1 MAIGPRGRLG
11 WLPDRWW
18 WRGVGG
24 TASGNGAARRGGG
37 GGRLGR
43 VGGEGEEPVARRSVE
58 MDPVVLSSWAV
69 DPTTEALPEP
79 GGTGRRR
86 GQATREVRKG
96 GVEGEGRLLGGGE
109 VAADRWWWWKPAVG
123 REVGARKGGRRCER
137 KTTCML
143 GPWAGNAVEGKVMM
157 VGPMLGSSAVGTR
170 GSRVCL
176 NGRALSAVKKSLF
189 QHGRKNVSSR
199 FHLVIKNKKAI
210 RHQQRQRWSA
220 GLTKPPLVG
229 FRGSKKPSVNW

>member
-1 MAIGPRGRLG
+1 
-11 WLPDRWW
+11 
-18 WRGVGG
+18 
-24 TASGNGAARRGGG
+24 
-37 GGRLGR
+37 
-43 VGGEGEEPVARRSVE
+43 
-58 MDPVVLSSWAV
+58 V

-109 VAADRWWWWKPAVG
+109 VTADRWRWWKPAVG
-123 REVGARKGGRRCER
+123 REVGARKGGRQCER
-137 KTTCML
+137 KTACML

-220 GLTKPPLVG
+220 GLTKPPPVG
-229 FRGSKKPSVNW
+229 FRGSKKTVGKLVKPAGLLLVKKYRHGLLVGTRPVRVPGRTEPNGLVNPSGRY